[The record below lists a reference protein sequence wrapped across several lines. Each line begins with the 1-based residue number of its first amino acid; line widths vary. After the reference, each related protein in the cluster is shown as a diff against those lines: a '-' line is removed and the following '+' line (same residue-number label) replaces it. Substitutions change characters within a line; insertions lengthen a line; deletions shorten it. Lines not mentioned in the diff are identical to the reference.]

1 MRARDWQASDM
12 HVCCALAKGAANA
25 LARTWRGMRCVGASH
40 AVSRGAYEVTR
51 AGEARLG
58 DAAERR
64 GARFESC
71 KLVLL
76 AATLVLYVV

>member
-1 MRARDWQASDM
+1 MRARNWRASDT

-40 AVSRGAYEVTR
+40 AVSGGAYEVTR

-58 DAAERR
+58 DAGDDASR
-64 GARFESC
+64 
-71 KLVLL
+71 KLSREH
-76 AATLVLYVV
+76 

>member
-1 MRARDWQASDM
+1 MRHLLILAGSSFS
-12 HVCCALAKGAANA
+12 ALVSGFGAGTGA
-25 LARTWRGMRCVGASH
+25 RGMRCVGASH

>member
-1 MRARDWQASDM
+1 MGFGMRARDWRASDT

-58 DAAERR
+58 DARR
-64 GARFESC
+64 CIARI
-71 KLVLL
+71 V
-76 AATLVLYVV
+76 ARAPP

>member
-1 MRARDWQASDM
+1 MRARDWRASDT

-25 LARTWRGMRCVGASH
+25 LARTWRGMRWVGASH